1 MTNSQ
6 FVFRTVI
13 SWILVGALGF
23 VIPLRAAQEPGILAS
38 SVPSGSAPRANLLR
52 EIAGIS
58 AFPRSARQEPKQT
71 DAPVASAANTGP
83 AKHHLPTWA
92 WVAIVAGAGIAIGA
106 GVLAANSQS
115 GKTAATTTSVTVG
128 AGTGITAGAP

>member
-38 SVPSGSAPRANLLR
+38 SVPSGSAPR
-52 EIAGIS
+52 GIS